1 MITDINRETLKL
13 IKGNRFRQ
21 DASRYVDSHESFMKF
36 AAESGIDA
44 DEGLSSFSVD
54 CNRLQELGIFEG
66 NSGRS
71 LYYGSLSPACI
82 DCRTGSRSKT
92 VFHTLS
98 CNRDCFFCANM
109 NQEEYEYYTKNINNA
124 EKELEKSDRGEG
136 FTSIALTGGEPLLL
150 PERALSFFRFA
161 SEKYPKAHKRLYTNG
176 DLLTASLA
184 RDLAFTGLNEIRISV
199 KADENGY
206 PEDTIEKL
214 RLAKE
219 HIPYVMVEMPVIP
232 GTEEH
237 MKRLLS
243 EMEKSGM
250 DGINL
255 LEFLYPWTNE
265 EDYIKRGFKIKKRP
279 YHVLYSY
286 SYAGGLPI
294 AGSAEACLKL
304 LTFAAESELK
314 LNVHYCSL
322 ENKLTSQI
330 YGQNSGAKLMPYEA
344 MSEKDFFIKIA
355 RVYGSGAGKVKKYL
369 DKTAPGSYHAGK
381 HHIEFHPKHISGLK
395 GIDEVALTY
404 NAVERAEG
412 HSQVREVKIDLVN
425 PETFD
430 YEYDI

>member
-1 MITDINRETLKL
+1 
-13 IKGNRFRQ
+13 
-21 DASRYVDSHESFMKF
+21 
-36 AAESGIDA
+36 
-44 DEGLSSFSVD
+44 
-54 CNRLQELGIFEG
+54 
-66 NSGRS
+66 
-71 LYYGSLSPACI
+71 
-82 DCRTGSRSKT
+82 
-92 VFHTLS
+92 
-98 CNRDCFFCANM
+98 
-109 NQEEYEYYTKNINNA
+109 
-124 EKELEKSDRGEG
+124 
-136 FTSIALTGGEPLLL
+136 
-150 PERALSFFRFA
+150 
-161 SEKYPKAHKRLYTNG
+161 
-176 DLLTASLA
+176 
-184 RDLAFTGLNEIRISV
+184 
-199 KADENGY
+199 
-206 PEDTIEKL
+206 
-214 RLAKE
+214 
-219 HIPYVMVEMPVIP
+219 
-232 GTEEH
+232 
-237 MKRLLS
+237 
-243 EMEKSGM
+243 
-250 DGINL
+250 
-255 LEFLYPWTNE
+255 
-265 EDYIKRGFKIKKRP
+265 
-279 YHVLYSY
+279 VLYSY